1 MKIFLAFS
9 SLIAVT
15 NFAHAEIPNFP
26 STLCSISYGGTPQS
40 PKADVTSIFL
50 LCTGSEDPLCPPE
63 QILKFGRA
71 LQDAGIDWR
80 MNVYGGAKHAFW
92 ARPANPAGGI
102 THTEPTVPGVGYHPK
117 HAVRAWQAV
126 LDLIGETI

>member
-40 PKADVTSIFL
+40 PKSEFTGNQGLVGSDDNYTLQVLFSYTSAEVRVTDKKSGQVLIMEPATSELGTFKSPIGIVFTA
-50 LCTGSEDPLCPPE
+50 TGKRVFFNCANLKVQPE
-63 QILKFGRA
+63 Q
-71 LQDAGIDWR
+71 
-80 MNVYGGAKHAFW
+80 
-92 ARPANPAGGI
+92 
-102 THTEPTVPGVGYHPK
+102 
-117 HAVRAWQAV
+117 
-126 LDLIGETI
+126 